1 MCVALLSMSAQA
13 QEKGD
18 FAIGLRGGPTINK
31 ISLEGLGIS
40 ESVTRWGV
48 GAFAQY
54 NLSDHFRLDF
64 EGIYHPKKD
73 YVSDFQL
80 GLDIQYLLNVADGIK
95 VFPLLGYAYAFQK
108 SDEYTV
114 TSGNGTISHDS
125 ENTTDGGIQI
135 GAGVEFNIGSNYFI
149 SGEYRFQ
156 PGILGDG
163 HVIMASVGYRF

>member
-1 MCVALLSMSAQA
+1 MCVALLSMSALA
-13 QEKGD
+13 QETGD

-31 ISLEGLGIS
+31 IKLEGLGIS

-54 NLSDHFRLDF
+54 NLSNHFRLDF

-73 YVSDFQL
+73 NLTDFQL
-80 GLDIQYLLNVADGIK
+80 GLDIQYLLNVSEGIK
-95 VFPLLGYAYAFQK
+95 FYPLLGYALAFQK
-108 SDEYTV
+108 SDAYTV
-114 TSGNGTISHDS
+114 TDGRSSISHDS
-125 ENTTDGGIQI
+125 ESTTDGGIQV
-135 GAGVEFNIGSNYFI
+135 GAGVEFNLGSNYFI

-163 HVIMASVGYRF
+163 HVIMGSIGYRF